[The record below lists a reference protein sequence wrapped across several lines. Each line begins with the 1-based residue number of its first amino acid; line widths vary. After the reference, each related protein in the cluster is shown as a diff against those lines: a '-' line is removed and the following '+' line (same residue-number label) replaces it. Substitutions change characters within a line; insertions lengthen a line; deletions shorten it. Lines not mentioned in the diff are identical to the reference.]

1 MTKSNRIPS
10 AGAAGGTP
18 APRPARPVRVG
29 LFGCGSFGRHH
40 ARVYAQ
46 SANAHLAGIHDRDPA
61 AARAVA
67 AEYGVPVYDDPR
79 RLAADIQAA
88 SVAVPTASHAAV
100 VLQLLRQGCDVLVE
114 KPIASTLA
122 EADEMALAAE
132 RGGRILQ
139 VGHLERFNPAVRLVR
154 PRITQPLFFEVHRL
168 SLFSPRSLDVDVL
181 LDLMIHDLDI
191 VLSFLSGPA
200 TAPEIEDLRA
210 VGLPVLS
217 RKADIANVRA
227 AFSNGCVANFTAS
240 RVSTERV
247 RKLRLFQPGEY
258 ISLDYSRQDAH
269 VFSLAAG
276 GPVGTPAP
284 RGGALAAGTS
294 APAITASH
302 LTAPPA
308 EPLAEEIEAF
318 LASVRTRQAPECG
331 AAQARAALAAALR
344 ASQAMARHA
353 RRLGLG

>member
-1 MTKSNRIPS
+1 MPEAANRLPPT
-10 AGAAGGTP
+10 A
-18 APRPARPVRVG
+18 PVRVG

-46 SANAHLAGIHDRDPA
+46 SANARLIGIHDRNPA

-67 AEYGVPVYDDPR
+67 AEFGVPVFDDPR
-79 RLAADIQAA
+79 RLAAEIQAA
-88 SVAVPTASHAAV
+88 SVAVPTAFHAAV
-100 VLQLLRQGCDVLVE
+100 ALELLRQGCDVLVE
-114 KPIASTLA
+114 KPIASTMA
-122 EADEMALAAE
+122 EADEIARAAE

-191 VLSFLSGPA
+191 VLSFMSGRQ
-200 TAPEIEDLRA
+200 TTQGESPEIEDLRA

-217 RKADIANVRA
+217 PKADIANVRA

-240 RVSTERV
+240 RVSTERI

-258 ISLDYSRQDAH
+258 ISLDYTRQDAH
-269 VFSLAAG
+269 VFSLATAPGGSPAG
-276 GPVGTPAP
+276 PSPSIIP
-284 RGGALAAGTS
+284 
-294 APAITASH
+294 SH

-318 LASVRTRQAPECG
+318 LACVRTRQPPECG

-344 ASQAMARHA
+344 ASHAMQRHA
-353 RRLGLG
+353 QRLGLA